1 MKWLKILAFS
11 FIIMLILISSVLVLC
26 YKMVWVPSLEM
37 MKKENIKKIIFAE
50 SPVYF
55 DDEKNIIGVF
65 FQEEHR
71 RYLEFED
78 IPKDFINAL
87 IASEDHN
94 FYRHHGFD
102 LKAILRALFANIKQL
117 RIAQGGSTITQQTAK
132 NIFKREKRSLRSK
145 VSELI
150 HAIMLESY
158 YTKEEIL
165 EFYSNQFFVNS
176 NGRGIGVAA
185 EYFFNKPANELS
197 LQECAFI
204 AGAVKGPSWYN
215 PFTKKTPQAKEKAA
229 VLARYRRD
237 YVYRN
242 MYKLGMISL
251 EEYEANKGHP
261 IAFQQGRIGY
271 RLNVILDYIREQFQ
285 SEPFHSLLVDEGIN
299 NIATSGIKIYTTID
313 KEIQEGALLSLRK
326 NLSYLETKLNRY
338 DRKKVQHRYKNLT
351 GGKLSVPKMEHFC
364 FGRISKVVTKGTSS
378 YIDIE
383 FVGAKGRI
391 DYQGMHRLAGAWMKS
406 RTGEWTQFDK
416 RSLPRFLYEFRPGD
430 MIFVNV
436 KRRDPRS
443 NLLIVEL
450 EQRPE
455 IEGGVVVLQ
464 NGEIIAMAGGFENEF
479 FNRTVDAKRQL
490 GSIFKPIVFTAAL
503 QLGWNN
509 LDALENNVTEFEFED
524 TFYSPRPDHEGPS
537 PLVSMAWA
545 GVKSENLATV
555 WLLYHLCDRLNM
567 TQFRQIADKVGLLRK
582 EGETPQQYKTRIR
595 DKNGVIIDESS
606 LKEAAFEEAKEELIT
621 DLVFEGKD
629 TDVERLRSINYERF
643 SNGMN
648 ENVLSFETV
657 EKLTINQQKQYIN
670 LKGETPYNFKVLSR
684 IREFRILVG
693 LKYLVRLATQMG
705 VTTQLEGVLSFPLGS
720 NSISILESALVY
732 HTILSGRVYPITEDG
747 SLYYTPV
754 IKRIEDPQGEVIYE
768 YRPKAVPILDEKIS
782 NMVIPIL
789 RHSIKHGTGKR
800 AEGNII
806 LNMKD
811 ITQPGLDDGIHFKI
825 PVFGKTGTSNEFR
838 NSSFCGFIPG
848 PTRNEEGLD
857 IENSYIIASYIG
869 YDNNTPLRSSHIAI
883 YGSSGA
889 LPLWIDVA
897 NIIVNTDNFSRYID
911 IAGLV
916 FQGADEVPLQKAPD
930 MLSVYLDPI
939 TGLPVSTDS
948 RNWRLEDNITIE
960 SYGKMDDNNFKPSRF
975 FLPSP

>member
-1 MKWLKILAFS
+1 MKWLKILAFGS
-11 FIIMLILISSVLVLC
+11 IIILILISGVLLLC
-26 YKMVWVPSLEM
+26 YKTVWIPSLEM
-37 MKKENIKKIIFAE
+37 MEKEKIKKIIFAE

-55 DDEKNIIGVF
+55 EDEKNIIGVF

-102 LKAILRALFANIKQL
+102 LKAIIRAFFVNIKQF

-145 VSELI
+145 ISELI

-185 EYFFNKPANELS
+185 EYFFNKPADQLS

-204 AGAVKGPSWYN
+204 AGAVKGPNWYN
-215 PFTKKTPQAKEKAA
+215 PFTKKTPQAKESAERS
-229 VLARYRRD
+229 ARYRRD
-237 YVYRN
+237 YVYKN
-242 MYKLGMISL
+242 MYKLGMIPL
-251 EEYEANKGHP
+251 EEYEANKGLP

-271 RLNVILDYIREQFQ
+271 RLNVILDYIREQLQ
-285 SEPFHSLLVDEGIN
+285 SEPFHSLLVDEGID
-299 NIATSGIKIYTTID
+299 NIATSGIKVYTTVN
-313 KEIQEGALLSLRK
+313 KEIQQGALLSLRK
-326 NLSYLETKLNRY
+326 NLSYLETKLNGYKREA
-338 DRKKVQHRYKNLT
+338 VQLRYKNLT
-351 GGKLSVPKMEHFC
+351 EGKLNTPKTGHFC
-364 FGRISKVVTKGTSS
+364 FGNISKVVTKGISS
-378 YIDIE
+378 YIDVE
-383 FVGAKGRI
+383 FPGTKGRI
-391 DYQGMHRLAGAWMKS
+391 DYQGMRGLFGAWMKS
-406 RTGEWTQFDK
+406 RIGEWAQPDK
-416 RSLPRFLYEFRPGD
+416 RYLSRFLKEFRPGD
-430 MIFVNV
+430 MIFVHV
-436 KRRDPRS
+436 KRHDPHS
-443 NLLIVEL
+443 NLLVVEM

-464 NGEIIAMAGGFENEF
+464 NGEIKAMVGGFENEF

-509 LDALENNVTEFEFED
+509 LDALENDVTEFEFED
-524 TFYSPRPDHEGPS
+524 TLYSPRPDHEGPS

-555 WLLYHLCDRLNM
+555 WLLYHLCNRLSM
-567 TQFRQIADKVGLLRK
+567 TQLRQVADRVGLLRK
-582 EGETPQQYKTRIR
+582 EGETPQEYKTRIR
-595 DKNGVIIDESS
+595 DKNGVIIDERS

-629 TDVERLRSINYERF
+629 PEIERLRSVNYERF
-643 SNGMN
+643 SNGMVGN
-648 ENVLSFETV
+648 ILSSETV
-657 EKLTINQQKQYIN
+657 EKLSINIQKQYRN
-670 LKGETPYNFKVLSR
+670 FREQNPYNFKVLSR
-684 IREFRILVG
+684 IRDFRILVG
-693 LKYLVRLATQMG
+693 LKYVVRLAYQMG
-705 VTTQLEGVLSFPLGS
+705 VTTRLDEVLSFPLGS
-720 NSISILESALVY
+720 NSISILEAALAY
-732 HTILSGRVYPITEDG
+732 HTILSGMVYPITGDG
-747 SLYYTPV
+747 SLQYSPI
-754 IKRIEDPQGEVIYE
+754 IKKIVDPQGEVIYE
-768 YRPKAVPILDEKIS
+768 YQPEAVPVLDEKIS

-800 AEGNII
+800 AEGNV
-806 LNMKD
+806 LLRMKD
-811 ITQPGLDDGIHFKI
+811 ITQPGLDDGIPFKV

-848 PTRNEEGLD
+848 PTRTAQGVG
-857 IENSYIIASYIG
+857 IKNSYVISSYIG
-869 YDNNTPLRSSHIAI
+869 YDNNTPLRSSHIQI

-897 NIIVNTDNFSRYID
+897 DIIVNTDDFSRHVD
-911 IAGLV
+911 IAELI

-930 MLSVYLDPI
+930 MLSVYVDAI
-939 TGLPVSTDS
+939 TGLPVSTDLKD
-948 RNWRLEDNITIE
+948 WKLEDNIMIE
-960 SYGKMDDNNFKPSRF
+960 SYGKMDDKNFEPRRF

>member
-1 MKWLKILAFS
+1 MKGLKIFALVC
-11 FIIMLILISSVLVLC
+11 IIILFLLSCVFFLC
-26 YKMVWVPSLEM
+26 YKVVWIPSLEM
-37 MKKENIKKIIFAE
+37 MKKENIKKVIFAE

-55 DDEKNIIGVF
+55 EDEKNIIGVF

-71 RYLEFED
+71 RYLEFEK

-102 LKAILRALFANIKQL
+102 LKAILRAFFVNIKQF

-132 NIFKREKRSLRSK
+132 NIFKREKRSLKSK
-145 VSELI
+145 IGELI

-158 YTKEEIL
+158 FTKEEIL

-185 EYFFNKPANELS
+185 EYFFNKPADQLN

-204 AGAVKGPSWYN
+204 AGAVKGPNWYN
-215 PFTKKTPQAKEKAA
+215 PFTKKTPQAKEGTTL
-229 VLARYRRD
+229 LARYRRD
-237 YVYRN
+237 YVYGN

-251 EEYEANKGHP
+251 EKYEANKGLP
-261 IAFQQGRIGY
+261 VAFQKGRIGY
-271 RLNVILDYIREQFQ
+271 RLNVILDYIREQLQ
-285 SEPFHSLLVDEGIN
+285 SEPFHSLLVDEGID
-299 NIATSGIKIYTTID
+299 NIATSGIKVYTTID

-326 NLSYLETKLNRY
+326 NLSYLETKLNGY
-338 DRKKVQHRYKNLT
+338 NRKAVQQRYKNLT
-351 GGKLSVPKMEHFC
+351 GGKLNMPKMGYFC
-364 FGRISKVVTKGTSS
+364 FGSISKVVTKGISS
-378 YIDIE
+378 YIDVE

-391 DYQGMHRLAGAWMKS
+391 DYQGMHRLSSAWMKS
-406 RTGEWTQFDK
+406 RIGEWARFDK
-416 RSLPRFLYEFRPGD
+416 RYLPRFLKEFRSGD
-430 MIFVNV
+430 MIFIHV
-436 KRRDPRS
+436 KRLDPRS
-443 NLLIVEL
+443 NLLVVEL
-450 EQRPE
+450 EQKPE

-464 NGEIIAMAGGFENEF
+464 NGEIKAMVGGFENEF

-509 LDALENNVTEFEFED
+509 LDSLENIVTEFEFEN
-524 TFYSPRPDHEGPS
+524 TLYSPRPDHEGAS

-555 WLLYHLCDRLNM
+555 WLLYHLCDKLSM
-567 TQFRQIADKVGLLRK
+567 TQLRQIADRVGLLRK
-582 EGETPQQYKTRIR
+582 EGETPKQYKTRIR
-595 DKNGVIIDESS
+595 DKNGVIIDDR
-606 LKEAAFEEAKEELIT
+606 LIMEAAFEEAKEELIT

-629 TDVERLRSINYERF
+629 SEIERLKSVNYERF
-643 SNGMN
+643 SNGVIDN
-648 ENVLSFETV
+648 ILSFETL
-657 EKLTINQQKQYIN
+657 EKLSINVQKQYGN
-670 LKGETPYNFKVLSR
+670 FKEQNPYNFKVLSR
-684 IREFRILVG
+684 IRDFRVLVG
-693 LKYLVRLATQMG
+693 LKYIVRLAAQMG
-705 VTTQLEGVLSFPLGS
+705 ITTQLDEVLSFPLGS
-720 NSISILESALVY
+720 NSISILEASLAY
-732 HTILSGRVYPITEDG
+732 HTILSGTVYPITEDG
-747 SLYYTPV
+747 SIHYTPI
-754 IKRIEDPQGEVIYE
+754 IKRIVDPQGEVIYE
-768 YRPKAVPILDEKIS
+768 YQPEAVRIFDKTIS
-782 NMVIPIL
+782 NMVVPIL

-800 AEGNII
+800 AEGSIV

-811 ITQPGLDDGIHFKI
+811 ITQAGLTDGIPFKI

-848 PTRNEEGLD
+848 PTRAGEGLG

-869 YDNNTPLRSSHIAI
+869 YDSNKPLKSSHIEI

-897 NIIVNTDNFSRYID
+897 NIIVNTDDFSRHID

-916 FQGADEVPLQKAPD
+916 FQGADEVSLQKVPG
-930 MLSVYLDPI
+930 MLSVYVDPI
-939 TGLPVSTDS
+939 TGLPLSPDLKDS
-948 RNWRLEDNITIE
+948 ESEENITIE
-960 SYGKMDDNNFKPSRF
+960 SYGRMDDNHFEPHRF